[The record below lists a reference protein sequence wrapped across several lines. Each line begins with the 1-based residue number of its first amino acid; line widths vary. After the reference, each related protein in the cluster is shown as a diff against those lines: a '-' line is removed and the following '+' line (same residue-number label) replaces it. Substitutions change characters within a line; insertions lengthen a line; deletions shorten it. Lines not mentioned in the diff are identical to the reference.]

1 MGDLKRLKKVASKGN
16 TEDLFNLGIALI
28 NQGGDSIQEGAD
40 LLFNLAE
47 KGHIGSIEQLTYI
60 FLDQGEF
67 DVVTELLSYG
77 DEVAFPI
84 LAYLRARSLE
94 EQGKT
99 KSAIEVMEHA
109 AKLGSANAIA
119 WLADL
124 NGEQVL
130 DVTNFK
136 YLGSVS
142 SPSRKILLIDP
153 VYIAEF
159 QGKTKD
165 TAEEFSST
173 YVESELEDCVSI
185 GIQGDSGLAFAF
197 TSEKSAVSVFASF
210 YAEDESRIEFILID
224 FKTAS
229 TDIAELSNGRYITKI
244 DLNQEGIISISSGQ
258 ALLSDVNLIDE
269 FDDNSEN
276 DWNLNLNKG
285 KYSYQGASEAT
296 VNRIFGSL
304 EEGKGFSFTTGFG
317 DGVYN
322 VYGVKNSKS
331 ERVAILV
338 DFMDNF
344 EIDES

>member
-1 MGDLKRLKKVASKGN
+1 MGDLKRLRKIASKGE

-40 LLFNLAE
+40 LLFDLAE
-47 KGHIGSIEQLTYI
+47 KGHVGSIEQLTYI
-60 FLDQGEF
+60 FLDQGEYE
-67 DVVTELLSYG
+67 VVTELLSYG

-84 LAYLRARSLE
+84 LAYLRGRSLE
-94 EQGKT
+94 EQGEAKN
-99 KSAIEVMEHA
+99 ALEVMEHA
-109 AKLGSANAIA
+109 AKMGSSNAIA

-124 NGEQVL
+124 NGEKVL
-130 DVTNFK
+130 DVTHFK

-142 SPSRKILLIDP
+142 SPSRNILLIDP
-153 VYIAEF
+153 AYIEEF
-159 QGKTKD
+159 QGKTED
-165 TAEEFSST
+165 SSEQFSST
-173 YVESELEDCVSI
+173 YVKSELEDCVAI
-185 GIQGDSGLAFAF
+185 GIQGDSSLAFAF
-197 TSEKSAVSVFASF
+197 SSENAHISVFASF

-224 FKTAS
+224 FKSAS
-229 TDIAELSNGRYITKI
+229 TEIAELTIERYISKI
-244 DLNQEGIISISSGQ
+244 NLSKQGLISVSSGQ
-258 ALLSDVNLIDE
+258 ALLSDLNSIYE
-269 FDDNSEN
+269 FDNNSED
-276 DWNLNLNKG
+276 DWDLNLNKG

-317 DGVYN
+317 DGVYE